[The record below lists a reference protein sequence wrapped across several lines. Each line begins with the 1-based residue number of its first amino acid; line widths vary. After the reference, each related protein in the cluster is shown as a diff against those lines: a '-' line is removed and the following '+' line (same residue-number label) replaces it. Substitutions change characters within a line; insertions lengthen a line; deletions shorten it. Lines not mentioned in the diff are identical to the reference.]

1 MIMRRIL
8 LGLVLSCAPLLGWA
22 QDSGPVASLDR
33 SRVGI
38 GETVT
43 LNIEVGDQTT
53 DSPDLSPL
61 MPDFVVLGTST
72 NHTLSI
78 VNGKRESRSI
88 LGVAL
93 RPRHEGHLTIPALTI
108 AGQQTQPVSLD
119 VVASGSDRA
128 VSADR
133 PVVLEGTAEP
143 AQAYVGQQID
153 YTLRLYFAVNLA
165 DGQLGDPSAE
175 GAEVRR
181 IGQDANYQAM
191 RGGRRFNVVERHY
204 AIFPQHPGPLEI
216 QAPTFQGTAVDPS
229 DMNSFFG
236 AGEPVNAVAERVRID
251 VRARPASASE
261 GAWIPARDL
270 KLSLDGL
277 PADGKARVGQPLTLT
292 MRLDA
297 TGMPFEALPA
307 LSLPKLDGADVY
319 PDKAVTGGGS
329 SGSWI
334 TGRRQQSFAVVP
346 TRAGTLHIPA
356 TTLHWW
362 NVVTDKAE
370 VATIPAHDVNVLP
383 GAGGAI
389 APPPSAAPAAAGT
402 VAPSTTAAT
411 AVAPKGTLS
420 APGDSNSTPWK
431 ALFIVAVALWLLTV
445 AAWLVLSRR
454 GRREGMAPAAG
465 SASTNGTSERAA
477 RERFRAAAAGSD
489 LAAIEHALVQW
500 ARCYRSSVRS
510 LGALAAALPEGR
522 QRDAIARLQQARF
535 AGGEAPGTV
544 LRDAF
549 ADGFEWLPPEG
560 TGKSGTL
567 PPLYPR

>member
-8 LGLVLSCAPLLGWA
+8 LGLVLSCVTLLSWA

-33 SRVGI
+33 SRVGV

-53 DSPDLSPL
+53 GSPDLSPL
-61 MPDFVVLGTST
+61 TPDFVVLETST

-78 VNGKRESRSI
+78 VNGKRESRTI
-88 LGVAL
+88 LGIAL
-93 RPRHEGHLTIPALTI
+93 RPRREGHLTIPPLTI
-108 AGQQTQPVSLD
+108 AGQQTQPVTLD
-119 VVASGSDRA
+119 VVASTNDR
-128 VSADR
+128 VPSADR
-133 PVVLEGTAEP
+133 PVSLEGTAEP
-143 AQAYVGQQID
+143 THAYVGQQID
-153 YTLRLYFAVNLA
+153 YTLRLSFAVNLA

-181 IGQDANYQAM
+181 VGQDANYQVM

-204 AIFPQHPGPLEI
+204 AIFPQRAGTLEI
-216 QAPTFQGTAVDPS
+216 QPPTFEGTAVDPS

-236 AGEPVNAVAERVRID
+236 GGEPVNAVAERARVD

-346 TRAGTLHIPA
+346 TREGTLHIPA

-370 VATIPAHDVNVLP
+370 VATIPAHDVDVLP

-389 APPPSAAPAAAGT
+389 VPPSSAPAATG
-402 VAPSTTAAT
+402 TAASSS
-411 AVAPKGTLS
+411 S
-420 APGDSNSTPWK
+420 ASGVVPTKDTVSAATDTESLPWRT
-431 ALFIVAVALWLLTV
+431 LFIVAVALWLLTM
-445 AAWLVLSRR
+445 AAWFVLSRR
-454 GRREGMAPAAG
+454 GRREESLPAVG
-465 SASTNGTSERAA
+465 RTTTDGASDRAA
-477 RERFRAAAAGSD
+477 RERFRAAVAGSD
-489 LAAIEHALVQW
+489 LAAIEHALLAW
-500 ARCYRSSVRS
+500 ARVHRPSIRS
-510 LGALAAALPEGR
+510 LGALAAALRGGR
-522 QRDAIARLQQARF
+522 QRDAIASLQQARF
-535 AGGEAPGTV
+535 AGGSAPGTA

-549 ADGFEWLPPEG
+549 ADGFDWLPAEA